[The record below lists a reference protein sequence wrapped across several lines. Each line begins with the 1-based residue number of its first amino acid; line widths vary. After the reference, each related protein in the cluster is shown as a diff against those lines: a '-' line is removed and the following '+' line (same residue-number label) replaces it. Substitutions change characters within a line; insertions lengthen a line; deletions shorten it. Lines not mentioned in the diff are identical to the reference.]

1 MTKESLLLLKGF
13 EIETYTGNPNG
24 EVVGLSDRVV
34 AYLEGYKQEP
44 DNRMVECITQPLSD
58 YQQVGCAILKSY
70 QNLREYLKKLGDYTL
85 IPGSALHLGG
95 SDRFY
100 RANPNHAFHSYVSET
115 YGSKLLT
122 TSIHINIGLDNP
134 ELILRACRL
143 IRLEAPLF
151 LALSASS
158 PFLDNQVTGYHSIR
172 WSIFPKNPSCIPLFK
187 SHTHYIEWTEEQLA
201 LETMKNV
208 RHLWDSVRPNGD
220 NRPYDINRIELR
232 ICDFVSDP
240 KLILAL
246 TAFLEARLWQI
257 IENPHLDSL
266 KITQL
271 SSDDLSG
278 DLLKLTASNE
288 AAVERS
294 SLGAELQ
301 HWQDGRKLK
310 ARDWILEIYEDVLST
325 AQIRGLEGFIKP
337 IKTIL
342 KDGNTAQNWLKLYE
356 QGWSIRQIIQQAIK
370 EMEYNEQKFKLEIL
384 SV

>member
-1 MTKESLLLLKGF
+1 M
-13 EIETYTGNPNG
+13 
-24 EVVGLSDRVV
+24 
-34 AYLEGYKQEP
+34 
-44 DNRMVECITQPLSD
+44 
-58 YQQVGCAILKSY
+58 
-70 QNLREYLKKLGDYTL
+70 
-85 IPGSALHLGG
+85 
-95 SDRFY
+95 
-100 RANPNHAFHSYVSET
+100 
-115 YGSKLLT
+115 
-122 TSIHINIGLDNP
+122 
-134 ELILRACRL
+134 
-143 IRLEAPLF
+143 
-151 LALSASS
+151 
-158 PFLDNQVTGYHSIR
+158 TGYHSIR